1 MDRHNVPGLTPRDAA
16 HAHQKD
22 LEIQK
27 DFGCMCI
34 TYWIDED
41 RDTVFCLID
50 SPSKQIVRELHNKAH
65 GLIPHDIIEV
75 DSNVVK
81 AFLGR
86 INDPDNPELSG
97 SSEPLV
103 LNDPAFRFLLSA
115 DLKDRV
121 LFDCLYG
128 KSIAG
133 QVISNFNTLVRDSVQ
148 HYSGRIVENSEEF
161 LASFKS
167 ATNVIDC
174 AIYLRNSIL
183 FQNTCLNLPK
193 VEIKIG
199 ISSGFP
205 VSENSM
211 LFGDAIR
218 KAKRYGFIS
227 ESNKICI
234 APGIKEHYKGSAK
247 GIING
252 SKSIRIFHSEEDNFL
267 DKLLDVFH
275 NAIFDPEISVD
286 KLCSQLGVSTSRLYR
301 NSVTLTGLSPND
313 LLKEIKLTNSLNL
326 LQKQNRNISET
337 AYELSFTNPSYF
349 SKCFRKRFNVIPADF
364 LRSTNSIAV

>member
-1 MDRHNVPGLTPRDAA
+1 
-16 HAHQKD
+16 
-22 LEIQK
+22 
-27 DFGCMCI
+27 MCI

-50 SPSKQIVRELHNKAH
+50 SPSKQIVREMHNRAH

-86 INDPDNPELSG
+86 INDPDNSDLAG
-97 SSEPLV
+97 SSEHLV
-103 LNDPAFRFLLSA
+103 LNDPAFRFLLCA
-115 DLKDRV
+115 DLKDRL

-128 KSIAG
+128 KSVTG
-133 QVISNFNTLVRDSVQ
+133 QLISNFNTVVRDSVQ
-148 HYSGRIVENSEEF
+148 HYSGRIVENGEEF

-174 AIYLRNSIL
+174 AIYLRNAIL

-205 VSENSM
+205 VSGNSM

-218 KAKRYGFIS
+218 KAKRYAFIA
-227 ESNKICI
+227 EGNKIFV
-234 APGIKEHYKGSAK
+234 APLIKEQYKGSAK
-247 GIING
+247 GMTNG
-252 SKSIRIFHSEEDNFL
+252 SKSIRILQSSEDNFL
-267 DKLLDVFH
+267 DKLMDVFY
-275 NAIFDPEISVD
+275 NAIFDPEISVE
-286 KLCSQLGVSTSRLYR
+286 KLCSLLGVSTSSLYR
-301 NSVTLTGLSPND
+301 NTVSLTRLSPND
-313 LLKEIKLTNSLNL
+313 LLKEIKLINSLNL
-326 LQKQNRNISET
+326 LQKQNKNISET

-364 LRSTNSIAV
+364 LRSANSIVV